1 MKKLMTMI
9 AAVATAF
16 GLYAAEG
23 DIDAFDAAA
32 QGATLADGQWTLN
45 NEVITGEI
53 PEAAITD
60 SKVVFQ
66 TNGKAVGRNFDENL
80 VPVAVEEAVYL
91 DTKINFQAPFDEVPE
106 VASGAKIAAFVLDN
120 SGLLE
125 DQPKA
130 KVQPSTNLYAFAS
143 FWNGEAW
150 EKRAFMFDTAN
161 AGLAS
166 GVEKRL
172 TVKIYE
178 NVLASDTYMGFR
190 FFLEGVEGTIK
201 NALKVACVFKVDET
215 KNAIDFE
222 NDVIFA
228 NDPET
233 PYLGCEAS
241 AIAAAVRSRVTSI
254 DRSLV
259 ISLEKTVSAE
269 LTALDFVGKGA
280 LGSLLLTA
288 NKPSFIEEDD
298 QTMAVDYE
306 HATFASISGN
316 ADISDDKKTITFY
329 DNSQITLTVTP
340 ETNYAIVKWFLNG
353 EEETPVATGTS
364 YQFTPVKGNELH
376 VKAFKEE
383 ATLTYLDDQSELQT
397 VNCTSV
403 IDAFAKA
410 GELTDATE
418 IKITLGQFAGEEG
431 VITIADEDQGIYGI
445 DVNVDGDIT
454 LDLAGKKL
462 KGGDDGTYG
471 SSTISVTAGNLV
483 VTDSVGGGA
492 ILDPEY
498 DSSYGLDP
506 YAIGAVSGELLFAA
520 VTDDKFYTVG
530 TIDSTYLDPTYVSIA
545 GGKYTKTNEKEDIQN
560 ALADPDTLEV
570 VGDED
575 TVWTVQ
581 AAAPKDYVAKIG
593 DDQFETFEEAVAAL
607 KEDGQTIELLKDTAL
622 TTAVTP
628 AFSTTFDMG
637 GFTLNAKLQKAITC
651 SAGKTLNVTNGTIA
665 ISHGSYTIEVYGT
678 LNVLNGARIVKD
690 NTNGPV
696 FDVYDTATINI
707 EEGAY
712 LSNGGV
718 NQTFRFKDE
727 FDTSNCTYTVNVKG
741 GTIDGAGANLFD
753 VYKPGATADIA
764 ISGGTINATTMLRV
778 GTDKD
783 KATVNLTISGGT
795 INATSKNFDVSNDES
810 TLNLTLDGTCAAK
823 FKVDQGLNDYCAD
836 GYKAFK
842 AEGSDWYT
850 IVATQLYVANLF
862 VDGQAAGTIEL
873 GTDGQKFAKGEKV
886 VATKQGVIDD
896 TVEPD
901 FAKGKTYYV
910 EKLVLFGDPDKVC
923 EFEYDGTTLTK
934 KGDDGIGV
942 DLQGNILTYTV
953 ETGDLNPFGAVYVKE
968 YVAAAPDPTDDKPED
983 IPENTTA
990 GERYGDKVPA
1000 TLANVDAK
1008 QLCAWAQTNRT
1019 TGDAIIENAFLLN
1032 CANTEKAVEDA
1043 EKAFKIPSIT
1053 VAADGTVTVGEP
1065 EGTFNGTIKK
1075 FGKVELSDAE
1085 WIENKEGAKFFELKL
1100 VPTNIK

>member
-16 GLYAAEG
+16 GLYAADG
-23 DIDAFDAAA
+23 DIDSFDAAA
-32 QGATLADGQWTLN
+32 QGATLTDGQWTLN
-45 NEVITGEI
+45 NEVITTDI

-66 TNGKAVGRNFDENL
+66 TNGKAVGRNFNENL

-91 DTKINFQAPFDEVPE
+91 DTEINFQAPFDEVPE

-125 DQPKA
+125 DQPNA

-215 KNAIDFE
+215 TNAIDFE
-222 NDVIFA
+222 NDVIVA
-228 NDPET
+228 DDPET

-241 AIAAAVRSRVTSI
+241 ALKAEVRSRATSK

-259 ISLEKTVSAE
+259 ISLEQSTAE

-329 DNSQITLTVTP
+329 DDSQITLTVTP
-340 ETNYAIVKWFLNG
+340 SENYTIVKWFLNEG
-353 EEETPVATGTS
+353 ETPVATGTS
-364 YQFTPVKGNELH
+364 YQFTPVKGNELY

-383 ATLTYLDDQSELQT
+383 ATLTYIEDQEEKT

-403 IDAFAKA
+403 IDAFTQA
-410 GELTDATE
+410 GELGDVTDVV
-418 IKITLGQFAGEEG
+418 IKLGQFAGTDG
-431 VITIADEDQGIYGI
+431 VITIADADQSIYGI
-445 DVNVDGDIT
+445 DVNADGKEIT

-462 KGGDDGTYG
+462 KGGDDGLFNVA
-471 SSTISVTAGNLV
+471 TISVTAGNLTV
-483 VTDSVGGGA
+483 MDSVGGGA
-492 ILDPEY
+492 ILDPVFTTE
-498 DSSYGLDP
+498 DTP
-506 YAIGAVSGELLFAA
+506 YAIGAVSGGLLF
-520 VTDDKFYTVG
+520 TDDDYTVG
-530 TIDSTYLDPTYVSIA
+530 TISEDAFGVDTFKIA
-545 GGKYTKTNEKEDIQN
+545 GGKYTKTNEKEDIQG

-570 VGDED
+570 VDEV

-607 KEDGQTIELLKDTAL
+607 KEDDQTIELIKEATLA
-622 TTAVTP
+622 TAVTP
-628 AFSTTFDMG
+628 AYNVTFDMG
-637 GFTLNAKLQKAITC
+637 GFTLNAKLEKAITC

-678 LNVLNGARIVKD
+678 LNVLNGARIEKD
-690 NTNGPV
+690 NTSGPV
-696 FDVYDTATINI
+696 FDVYDTATINV
-707 EEGAY
+707 EDGAY

-718 NQTFRFKDE
+718 NQVFRFKDE
-727 FDTSNCTYTVNVKG
+727 YDTSNCTYTVNVKG
-741 GTIDGAGANLFD
+741 GTIDGANANLFE
-753 VYKPGATADIA
+753 VYKPGATATIA

-778 GTDKD
+778 GDDSKAAS
-783 KATVNLTISGGT
+783 ATVNLTISGGT
-795 INATSKNFDVSNDES
+795 INATTANFSVGTDS
-810 TLNLTLDGTCAAK
+810 TLNCTLDGTCAAK
-823 FKVDQGLNDYCAD
+823 FKVDQGLNDYCED
-836 GYKAFK
+836 GYKAKLNGEWYEIAAIQYATYKVTTDEGVESYVVSNGTAAVEAGAQFDIDDNVTLTVYPTLK
-842 AEGSDWYT
+842 ANYELVTDECVLS
-850 IVATQLYVANLF
+850 
-862 VDGQAAGTIEL
+862 AALTEAKVYEL
-873 GTDGQKFAKGEKV
+873 KV
-886 VATKQGVIDD
+886 VTKAAT
-896 TVEPD
+896 
-901 FAKGKTYYV
+901 
-910 EKLVLFGDPDKVC
+910 
-923 EFEYDGTTLTK
+923 
-934 KGDDGIGV
+934 
-942 DLQGNILTYTV
+942 
-953 ETGDLNPFGAVYVKE
+953 
-968 YVAAAPDPTDDKPED
+968 APDPVDGDLTEDGRTNLATLKTVLGATDINTWAAKIYDNGLIPAEKLNTTTEDLIAISVKYDLPILGATPTIEIAAATDGAFTFQIKDAGTAIELKRAMDKILSMVEFTDDLATTEFAPQTTETNVTVALKED
-983 IPENTTA
+983 DTTTA
-990 GERYGDKVPA
+990 TVEFTKE
-1000 TLANVDAK
+1000 TDAGFMRVNLTK
-1008 QLCAWAQTNRT
+1008 
-1019 TGDAIIENAFLLN
+1019 
-1032 CANTEKAVEDA
+1032 
-1043 EKAFKIPSIT
+1043 
-1053 VAADGTVTVGEP
+1053 
-1065 EGTFNGTIKK
+1065 
-1075 FGKVELSDAE
+1075 
-1085 WIENKEGAKFFELKL
+1085 
-1100 VPTNIK
+1100 